1 MQGSPVASFW
11 SDSKY
16 DICPEKIQPFLIKQE
31 WFVLHWCNLAAKERG
46 LEWACVNNR
55 DFTVPVC
62 GGSRCHWVSMIQ
74 EATAVGNCW
83 LAASSQHRARSRIT
97 SHAEFFGKTSNHS
110 GDSAPYS
117 PDLIPWDFYVFPET
131 SITFEKEE
139 ISGHP
144 WDSGKYDRAADSK
157 WENCVRS

>member
-83 LAASSQHRARSRIT
+83 LAASSQQSARSCIT
-97 SHAEFFGKTSNHS
+97 SHAECFGKTSNHP
-110 GDSAPYS
+110 GDSAPTAQIWH
-117 PDLIPWDFYVFPET
+117 PAT
-131 SITFEKEE
+131 SGFSQTKITFEREE
-139 ISGHP
+139 ISDHW
-144 WDSGKYDRAADSK
+144 WDSGK
-157 WENCVRS
+157 